1 MKKHIYLSFLLSFTL
16 TIQAQKTVLITK
28 AALLLKVSENNIA
41 IKISEQEFNK
51 AKADYNQTNAMFL
64 PNISASY
71 TGISKTNPL
80 MAFGSY
86 EIYDNNVFQGD
97 ANGYVIGAQLSWD
110 IFQGSKCF
118 GMAQKSKA

>member
-1 MKKHIYLSFLLSFTL
+1 M
-16 TIQAQKTVLITK
+16 LITK

-110 IFQGSKCF
+110 IFKDLSVLEWLK
-118 GMAQKSKA
+118 KVKRSLRNLNWSTITSIKW

>member
-1 MKKHIYLSFLLSFTL
+1 
-16 TIQAQKTVLITK
+16 VLITK

-64 PNISASY
+64 SNISASY

>member
-64 PNISASY
+64 SNISASY